1 MMQLTDSQ
9 VIAIKRKR
17 GELSLSI
24 GDLARQTGVNRW
36 TLSDILSNDHRH
48 VSKATYQNLTNW
60 LIDTYAAGES
70 KTDYE
75 TVKGVK

>member
-1 MMQLTDSQ
+1 MQLTDGQ

-17 GELSLSI
+17 GELNLSI
-24 GDLARQTGVNRW
+24 SDLARQTGVNRW

-60 LIDTYAAGES
+60 LIYTFDAGEN
-70 KTDYE
+70 KKDY
-75 TVKGVK
+75 KNIK